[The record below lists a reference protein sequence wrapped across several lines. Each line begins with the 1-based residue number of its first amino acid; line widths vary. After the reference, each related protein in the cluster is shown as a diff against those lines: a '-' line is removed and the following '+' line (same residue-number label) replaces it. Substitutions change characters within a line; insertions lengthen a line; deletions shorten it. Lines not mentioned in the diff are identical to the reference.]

1 MLNVLRY
8 QNLFCVFSTVENN
21 INITIRKYEN
31 FLKALMFYVTRA
43 VNPSRALRILHENEI
58 TLPMPKDNHS

>member
-31 FLKALMFYVTRA
+31 FLKVLMFYVTRA